1 MPSALSQSP
10 SPSSQIL
17 NLNPYIQV
25 IAHAVLEPADAGTV
39 EEELKLAQLPVADLG
54 AALSTSNPN
63 SGLSPNLLAL
73 VGGALAPTITSTAT
87 VSAPEGVVAPTTP
100 KTEPVPAPLESIP
113 SSSSIVSVS
122 PLVLPVPASPNTHP
136 GAPSPLR
143 DRIGDLPDHPGHHEL
158 DPVTEERPEDE
169 RWSMD
174 KPFPTRHLT
183 LKSSSSLE
191 AMSQL
196 LEESEAQAE
205 NADELLR

>member
-1 MPSALSQSP
+1 M
-10 SPSSQIL
+10 
-17 NLNPYIQV
+17 
-25 IAHAVLEPADAGTV
+25 LEPANAETV

-73 VGGALAPTITSTAT
+73 VGAASPPTIPSTAT
-87 VSAPEGVVAPTTP
+87 VLAPDSVVAPTTP
-100 KTEPVPAPLESIP
+100 KAEHVPALVESAQA
-113 SSSSIVSVS
+113 SLSKVSVS
-122 PLVLPVPASPNTHP
+122 PLTLPGPASSSTHL

-143 DRIGDLPDHPGHHEL
+143 DKISDLPDHPGHHEL

-183 LKSSSSLE
+183 LRSSSSLE
-191 AMSQL
+191 TMSQL
-196 LEESEAQAE
+196 LEESEVQEVQAVHARDAE
-205 NADELLR
+205 ELLR